1 MLKRL
6 SITIIALALTVWGVV
21 AFTQRDT
28 NTAQTGADG
37 KLRVVTTNSILE
49 DMTAQVGGDR
59 IELYSIVK
67 RGVDPH
73 EYDPQPRDI
82 TATGQAD
89 LIFHNGLNLETG
101 GSGWFKKLINSAHK
115 TWGDDV
121 VAASAGVTPLH
132 LTTNKDEQDPHAWLS
147 LANGTQYVRT
157 ITKALVRKDPSN
169 AAYYQRRS
177 KAYIAKLTKL
187 HHRAQQ
193 QFAAVPANARVLVTS
208 EGAFKYFGKAYA
220 VTPVYIWEIN
230 TESQGTPEQMQHV
243 LSKIQASSVKAL
255 FVETSVSPKS
265 MEKVAKETGLPIKAK
280 IFTDSLAPKGKA
292 GDTYYGMMQW
302 NIDHIQAGMQ
312 NQ

>member
-6 SITIIALALTVWGVV
+6 SMTIVALALTVWGVV
-21 AFTQRDT
+21 AFTQRTPETVDGS
-28 NTAQTGADG
+28 ASG

-49 DMTAQVGGDR
+49 DMVAQVGGDR

-101 GSGWFKKLINSAHK
+101 GSGWFKKLIYSAHK

-121 VAASAGVTPLH
+121 VAASTGVTPLH
-132 LTTNKDEQDPHAWLS
+132 LSTNKNEQDPHAWLS
-147 LANGTQYVRT
+147 LANGAQYVRT
-157 ITKALVRKDPSN
+157 ITKALVRKDPAN
-169 AAYYQRRS
+169 AAYYERRS
-177 KAYIAKLTKL
+177 ADYIEKLTRL
-187 HHRAQQ
+187 HERTQQ
-193 QFAAVPANARVLVTS
+193 QFAAVPKNARVLVTS

-220 VTPVYIWEIN
+220 VTPVYIWELN
-230 TESQGTPEQMQHV
+230 TEAQGTPEQMQTV
-243 LSKIQASSVKAL
+243 LRKIRSSDVQAL

-265 MEKVAKETGLPIKAK
+265 MEKVSHETSLPIKAK
-280 IFTDSLAPKGKA
+280 IFTDSLAPRGQT
-292 GDTYYGMMQW
+292 GDTYYAMMQW
-302 NIDHIQAGMQ
+302 NIKQMLAGMKIK
-312 NQ
+312 